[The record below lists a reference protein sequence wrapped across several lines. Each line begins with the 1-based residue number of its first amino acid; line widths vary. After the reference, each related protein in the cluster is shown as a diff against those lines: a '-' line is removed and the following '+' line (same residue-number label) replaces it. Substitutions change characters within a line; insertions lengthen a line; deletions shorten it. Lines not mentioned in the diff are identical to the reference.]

1 MKALDE
7 QIHSYQKNINQSQK
21 KISAATWAWFQ
32 PALN

>member
-21 KISAATWAWFQ
+21 KISAAT
-32 PALN
+32 